1 MRDALRAR
9 RLTPDTNQ
17 PDGDSFVVLELREM
31 LVPTFLNGTAP
42 LVAPDQILLVL
53 GDTRGDIWIRDL

>member
-1 MRDALRAR
+1 
-9 RLTPDTNQ
+9 
-17 PDGDSFVVLELREM
+17 M

-53 GDTRGDIWIRDL
+53 GDFRGDIWMRDL